1 MIGWKTDIVVS
12 LGAGMRTIEVSTIRS
27 DGVLVCNVKDDRKE
41 MFYDL
46 GTGLLHRADP
56 YGERYGHGMTQ
67 PQPVEIKNWA
77 PPVLEQLV
85 SAFANPQVKAD
96 HLYQGLKASSVNLPQ
111 HLKLV
116 RNFLGGVMV
125 FQGTKEGTG
134 FKQFSV
140 GQLIDFI
147 MKGFDKE

>member
-12 LGAGMRTIEVSTIRS
+12 LGIGNRTAEVSTIRS
-27 DGVLVCNVKDDRKE
+27 DGVIIVKSNQKE

-46 GTGLLHRADP
+46 GTGLLHRTDP
-56 YGERYGHGMTQ
+56 YGELDNHGITKA
-67 PQPVEIKNWA
+67 QPVEVEDWA

-96 HLYQGLKASSVNLPQ
+96 HLYQGLKASSVTLPPRI
-111 HLKLV
+111 KLV
-116 RNFLGGVMV
+116 RNYLGGVMV
-125 FQGTKEGTG
+125 YQDAE
-134 FKQFSV
+134 QLSV

-147 MKGFDKE
+147 MEGFDKE

>member
-46 GTGLLHRADP
+46 GTGLLHGADP
-56 YGERYGHGMTQ
+56 YGERNGYKTW
-67 PQPVEIKNWA
+67 PQPVEIESWA

-96 HLYQGLKASSVNLPQ
+96 HLYQGLKASSVNLPP

-125 FQGTKEGTG
+125 FQGA
-134 FKQFSV
+134 KQFSV

>member
-12 LGAGMRTIEVSTIRS
+12 LGAGMRTVEVSIIRS

-46 GTGLLHRADP
+46 GTGLLHRTDP
-56 YGERYGHGMTQ
+56 YGGLDSYGITK
-67 PQPVEIKNWA
+67 PQPVEAKDWA

-96 HLYQGLKASSVNLPQ
+96 HLYKGLKASSVNLPPR
-111 HLKLV
+111 LKLV

-125 FQGTKEGTG
+125 FQDAEQLT
-134 FKQFSV
+134 V

-147 MKGFDKE
+147 MTGF

>member
-27 DGVLVCNVKDDRKE
+27 DGVLVCNVKGDREE

-56 YGERYGHGMTQ
+56 YGERYGYGMTR
-67 PQPVEIKNWA
+67 PQPVETKSWA

-125 FQGTKEGTG
+125 FQGA
-134 FKQFSV
+134 KQFSV

>member
-27 DGVLVCNVKDDRKE
+27 DGVLVCDVKDDCKK

-46 GTGLLHRADP
+46 ETGLLHRTDP
-56 YGERYGHGMTQ
+56 YGERYGRGMTR
-67 PQPVEIKNWA
+67 PQPVEIENWA

-111 HLKLV
+111 NLKFV
-116 RNFLGGVMV
+116 RNFLGGVMI
-125 FQGTKEGTG
+125 FQGT
-134 FKQFSV
+134 KQFSV
-140 GQLIDFI
+140 GQLIDFV

>member
-12 LGAGMRTIEVSTIRS
+12 LGAGMRTVEVSIIRS
-27 DGVLVCNVKDDRKE
+27 DGVLVCNVKGDREE

-46 GTGLLHRADP
+46 GTGLLHGTDP
-56 YGERYGHGMTQ
+56 NGGLDNLGITR
-67 PQPVEIKNWA
+67 PQPVEAKDWA

-96 HLYQGLKASSVNLPQ
+96 HLYKGLKASSVILPPR
-111 HLKLV
+111 LKLV

-125 FQGTKEGTG
+125 FQDAE
-134 FKQFSV
+134 QFTV
-140 GQLIDFI
+140 GQLIDLI

>member
-46 GTGLLHRADP
+46 GTGLLHGADP
-56 YGERYGHGMTQ
+56 YGERNGYKTR
-67 PQPVEIKNWA
+67 PQPVEIESWA

-125 FQGTKEGTG
+125 FQGA
-134 FKQFSV
+134 KQFSV

>member
-12 LGAGMRTIEVSTIRS
+12 LGAGMRTTEVSTIRS
-27 DGVLVCNVKDDRKE
+27 DGVLVCNVKDDCKN

-46 GTGLLHRADP
+46 GTGLLHRTDP
-56 YGERYGHGMTQ
+56 YGELDGRGMTR
-67 PQPVEIKNWA
+67 PQPVEIESWA

-111 HLKLV
+111 NLKFV
-116 RNFLGGVMV
+116 RNFLGGVMI
-125 FQGTKEGTG
+125 FQGTK
-134 FKQFSV
+134 QLSV
-140 GQLIDFI
+140 GQLIDFV